1 MRRYSSSSSL
11 FDGFPADDRKGAQS
25 VDYLWLGEIFSFR
38 DTSLSAYILWRE
50 QPRSHGLRP
59 IYDAT
64 VPAVECTQSLKIHW
78 WCGGRFAV
86 AADDAMSSYLSPL
99 MSSFLIVVLTLL
111 SSPYECPATWRIV
124 GALVGIDRLRDS
136 G

>member
-1 MRRYSSSSSL
+1 MRRYSSSSAL

-25 VDYLWLGEIFSFR
+25 VVICGWVKYFPSERHLPFGV
-38 DTSLSAYILWRE
+38 YIMQRTASVA
-50 QPRSHGLRP
+50 RLRP

-64 VPAVECTQSLKIHW
+64 VPAPECTQSLKIRW

-86 AADDAMSSYLSPL
+86 AADDAMYSYLSPL